1 MKTVKDSLLSLID
14 NSANQARSLIDGFST
29 MVNDINWDE
38 QFSAANE
45 FIRSRKEILNA
56 KANEL
61 MKEFSDLVKEVKDS
75 LVDFSVTVPY
85 DESCGEKISYEVK
98 KDGDVSN
105 LIVEVTFNDENT
117 TRENRTVVK
126 VPETCDITKVT
137 KTVNKAAKTAT
148 ITIPK
153 LVVES
158 TTPQKE
164 AVVPKRKAV
173 RKKAKKVVEAPT
185 EEAVESQVSSK
196 LAEKLK
202 QNVAKAALRRDA
214 FGRFVRRKVEN

>member
-38 QFSAANE
+38 QFNAANE
-45 FIRSRKEILNA
+45 FIRSRKEVLNA

-126 VPETCDITKVT
+126 VPETCDVTKVT
-137 KTVNKAAKTAT
+137 KTVNKVAKTAT

-153 LVVES
+153 LVVEP
-158 TTPQKE
+158 TTKKE
-164 AVVPKRKAV
+164 EVAPKRKAV
-173 RKKAKKVVEAPT
+173 RKKVKKVVETPT
-185 EEAVESQVSSK
+185 EEAVEAQVSSK

-202 QNVAKAALRRDA
+202 QNVEKAALRRDA
-214 FGRFVRRKVEN
+214 FGRFIRRKVEN